1 MLKIIQ
7 IQLWSLC
14 SDNRIQLNYNKCGE
28 SESFDQIFDSKCDL
42 WRKFLDLPS
51 YSLFIYLVAYCTFMR
66 SHVGVTFK
74 KALFL

>member
-14 SDNRIQLNYNKCGE
+14 SDNKINSTITKCGE
-28 SESFDQIFDSKCDL
+28 SESFDEISDSRCDL

-51 YSLFIYLVAYCTFMR
+51 YSLLFI
-66 SHVGVTFK
+66 
-74 KALFL
+74 